1 MEFKVEELAP
11 CRKKIAVTVP
21 VERITEAFESKFDEV
36 NQQIALPGFRPGK
49 APRRLLE
56 ARFADKLGDDIKGDL
71 VKSALET
78 LAEEKKVQPLAPP
91 EIDVEAIE
99 LSRTEPMTFEFELLV
114 RPEFETP
121 KYEGL
126 EVKVPPIAITDEQ
139 IDGAVDDLRRR
150 SAKLEGADGGKVEDE
165 DILVVD
171 WEAKEGDSVEAK
183 DSNHYYPYGRGVI
196 AGFVAESIDEQLAG
210 KKVGA
215 TASATVQVAADD
227 PREELRDRELALTV
241 TLKEIKRYVLPEID
255 EDFLKAQDFDDVE
268 ELRAETKKGLTRN
281 ARRGIERDA
290 EEKLVEQLTGAIEM
304 SLPEEFVKDELEQWA
319 QRRRVELQMEG
330 TDEADIDKSVE
341 EGRGDAKTSIESDLR
356 RYFLLDRIAEEA
368 DVQVTE
374 AEMVQALQEIAQMYR
389 QPIEAVMAQFRD
401 GGRLAELR
409 SQIRHRKVKETIRGS
424 ASLVEDPSL
433 AGEDEAKPK
442 KAAKKKAA
450 KKKAKKKSAKK

>member
-1 MEFKVEELAP
+1 MEFNVEELAP

-21 VERITEAFESKFDEV
+21 VNRIQEAFESKFDEI

-56 ARFADKLGDDIKGDL
+56 ARFAERLQDDVKGDL

-99 LSRTEPMTFEFELLV
+99 LSRSEPMTFEFELLV

-126 EVKVPPIAITDEQ
+126 EVKVPPVSVDDEQ
-139 IDGAVDDLRRR
+139 IDAAVDGLRRR
-150 SAKLEGADGGKVEDE
+150 SAQLESVEDGKVEDD

-171 WEAKEGDSVEAK
+171 WEAKDGDSVEAK
-183 DSNHYYPYGRGVI
+183 DANHYYPYGRGVI
-196 AGFVAESIDEQLAG
+196 AGFVTDEVDTQLAG

-215 TASATVQVAADD
+215 TATATVQVAADD

-241 TLKEIKRYVLPEID
+241 TLKEIKRYILPEID
-255 EDFLKAQDFDDVE
+255 ETFLKAHDYDDVD
-268 ELRAETKKGLTRN
+268 ELRDEMKKSLTRN
-281 ARRGIERDA
+281 ARRAIERDA
-290 EEKLVEQLTGAIEM
+290 EDKLVEELTGTIEM

-319 QRRRVELQMEG
+319 QRRRVELQMDG
-330 TDEADIDKSVE
+330 KDEADIDKAVE
-341 EGRGDAKTSIESDLR
+341 EGRADAKTSIEGDLR

-374 AEMVQALQEIAQMYR
+374 AEMVQALQEIAAMYR
-389 QPIEAVMAQFRD
+389 QPIEAVMTQFRD

-409 SQIRHRKVKETIRGS
+409 SQIRHRKVKETIRGA

-433 AGEDEAKPK
+433 AGEDDAKP
-442 KAAKKKAA
+442 KKKAA
-450 KKKAKKKSAKK
+450 KKKKAKKK